1 MLTPDDAW
9 SKRERALERE
19 RETDRDIDRQ
29 RRRERVGKRERVYQ
43 TRPLLSEEGT
53 TSNRCEWAQHEGQV
67 HELGLTFLCVPYSL
81 DIGRAS
87 MYKPPSPIERPSDG

>member
-53 TSNRCEWAQHEGQV
+53 T
-67 HELGLTFLCVPYSL
+67 
-81 DIGRAS
+81 
-87 MYKPPSPIERPSDG
+87 